1 MMARPKQ
8 EVQVESAQEAEE
20 DEDDA
25 ESFIPDEG
33 TVKVETQPVDVTV
46 TISQTVNWEA
56 LSAKA
61 QKLL

>member
-33 TVKVETQPVDVTV
+33 TVKVETQPIDVTV
-46 TISQTVNWEA
+46 TISQTVN
-56 LSAKA
+56 
-61 QKLL
+61 